1 MKTVF
6 KKISF
11 VSMEKVGTVTC
22 IIRAR
27 IVDNSS
33 QRSIFMGKNI
43 ERDVTVSATANCHPG
58 DKYDE
63 SIGKKVAEAKAR
75 TRLYNRVA
83 EIEEKYLKNL
93 KIYLKEVEDE
103 ISLMKRCGK
112 LENKRRRKYF
122 KNNDKNS
129 GNF

>member
-11 VSMEKVGTVTC
+11 IPMENVGTVTC

-33 QRSIFMGKNI
+33 QSSIFLGKKI
-43 ERDVTVSATANCHPG
+43 ERDITVSATANCHPE
-58 DKYDE
+58 DKYDIN
-63 SIGKKVAEAKAR
+63 IGKKVAEAKAR
-75 TRLYNRVA
+75 MKLYNRVA

-103 ISLMKRCGK
+103 ISLMKKCEK
-112 LENKRRRKYF
+112 LENKERWKYSN
-122 KNNDKNS
+122 NNDKNS
-129 GNF
+129 SNI